1 MTANDRIKSQKIGFD
16 LNRKAAKIDVL
27 LSGDIVK
34 CEYPAGKEILF
45 SQ

>member
-16 LNRKAAKIDVL
+16 LNRKAAKIGAL
-27 LSGDIVK
+27 SSGDIVK
-34 CEYPAGKEILF
+34 FEYPTGKEILF